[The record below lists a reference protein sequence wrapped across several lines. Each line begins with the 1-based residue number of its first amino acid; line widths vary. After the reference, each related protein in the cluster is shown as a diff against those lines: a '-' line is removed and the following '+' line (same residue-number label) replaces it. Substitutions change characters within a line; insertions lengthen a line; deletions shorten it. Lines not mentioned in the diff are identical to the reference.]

1 MSIELQRIRSL
12 LSPFYQ
18 QLEELGESD
27 PQVLM
32 ITLCGVAAAVQPASF
47 SECIE
52 ADTDKQWD
60 SLAKALCLQGFDKV
74 AANRFISE
82 FRALPRDLSKSIV
95 DLVSVAVPP
104 SPDLAEVLLEGVHQR
119 RSTRKSY
126 CIPSGLAKTICHIG
140 LGFHIN
146 PINAVCEGANA
157 DMLAIQSAQW
167 VETTYGLYGVQ
178 LGASRKQC
186 LRHASGDSYQIDH
199 QPVATGG
206 SNDPEE
212 FHAGFLSDFSGHV
225 FSSKRGGDNEKIPGR
240 SVLRSEVQRLPE
252 LLRKVDGRVVAVVP
266 VSWLLRTVGEDAS
279 YKQVLVNRGQ
289 IEAVVHLPEKSITG
303 INQSFALLVLNT
315 AKYSK
320 TIKFIDATG
329 DTYTELDSSGAV
341 SFSEQGRN
349 ELLGMIGGY
358 KDSGDMA
365 AINMEEVLLDG
376 GSLDP
381 QKHVRY
387 ATEMFSTGRMYESM
401 PLEEMVDIIQ
411 CQAIR
416 PVGEKTV
423 VCVDDPNVE
432 APELELGPSS
442 IDVYGFLRVGNEAKQ
457 LNPHFAAAKRVER
470 QRLRT
475 SDIVLTVKGRV
486 GVSGYVDDDAANC
499 LGNQSFVI
507 LRLKEGKKK
516 IDSRVLHHFLRSDH
530 FLNLL
535 KSRVRRS
542 TVLTLTAADLRQLPI
557 PNLGP
562 GQAARVIASWE
573 RIVESVSRIREL
585 ENAISRELSE
595 SWSDTKAN
603 DE

>member
-1 MSIELQRIRSL
+1 
-12 LSPFYQ
+12 
-18 QLEELGESD
+18 
-27 PQVLM
+27 
-32 ITLCGVAAAVQPASF
+32 
-47 SECIE
+47 
-52 ADTDKQWD
+52 
-60 SLAKALCLQGFDKV
+60 
-74 AANRFISE
+74 
-82 FRALPRDLSKSIV
+82 
-95 DLVSVAVPP
+95 
-104 SPDLAEVLLEGVHQR
+104 
-119 RSTRKSY
+119 
-126 CIPSGLAKTICHIG
+126 
-140 LGFHIN
+140 
-146 PINAVCEGANA
+146 
-157 DMLAIQSAQW
+157 MLAIQSAQW
-167 VETTYGLYGVQ
+167 VETTYCLYGVQ

-199 QPVATGG
+199 QPVATGR

-240 SVLRSEVQRLPE
+240 FLLRSEVQRLPE
-252 LLRKVDGRVVAVVP
+252 LLGKVDGRVVAVVP

-387 ATEMFSTGRMYESM
+387 ATEVFRNGRVSESM

-416 PVGEKTV
+416 PVGEKTA
-423 VCVDDPNVE
+423 VCINDSNIEV
-432 APELELGPSS
+432 PEIELGPSD

-457 LNPHFAAAKRVER
+457 LNPDPAVAKRVER

-475 SDIVLTVKGRV
+475 SDIVLIVKGRV
-486 GVSGYVDDDAANC
+486 GVSGYVGDDVANC

-507 LRLKEGKKK
+507 LRLKEGEER
-516 IDSRVLHHFLRSDH
+516 IDSRALHHLLRSDH
-530 FLNLL
+530 FR
-535 KSRVRRS
+535 KIVESRVKRS
-542 TVLTLTAADLRQLPI
+542 AVLTLKIADIRQLPI
-557 PNLGP
+557 PILEP
-562 GQAARVIASWE
+562 AQAARVIASWE
-573 RIVESVSRIREL
+573 RIFESVSRIRKIES
-585 ENAISRELSE
+585 AISRELNE
-595 SWSDTKAN
+595 FWGDMNENGEK
-603 DE
+603 